1 MPRNSRDLQG
11 ARRRFDRIASPDLWD
26 QITARIA
33 EPRPVDTPERTLRGP
48 ARLVVV
54 LVALI
59 VPFSIFGLY
68 WTQFRSGSVA
78 QSAGGSDCAPP
89 SSVNANG
96 STGGPGVDLGEA
108 PTALA
113 FGLGA
118 EWAIIQSTNCLVK
131 IDANTLA
138 VNQSY
143 AVGDTPSSLAVGGAA
158 VWVANQGDGTVT
170 RVDPATG
177 GVTTLKI
184 GGTPTA
190 IAAEDKG
197 VWVADFA
204 EGTVARLDP
213 ASGAIVATIKVAA
226 QLDSIA
232 ADGESVWVGSADD
245 GKIYRI
251 DPLTNSVVADVLVV
265 GIPEIAV
272 GDGYLWVMSGAL
284 GEVLKL
290 DPLTGEA
297 LTKNEVIPG
306 GSPVSVVYQI
316 TVGENGVW
324 LLAGGTSLYQLDK
337 TTLQIISSTSVPQGA
352 ADVATG
358 GGGVWLASG
367 STIERVSEDAAT
379 S

>member
-1 MPRNSRDLQG
+1 M
-11 ARRRFDRIASPDLWD
+11 
-26 QITARIA
+26 T
-33 EPRPVDTPERTLRGP
+33 TPEPPLREP
-48 ARLVVV
+48 TPLFVA

-59 VPFSIFGLY
+59 VPLSIVGFS
-68 WTQFRSGSVA
+68 WTQVR
-78 QSAGGSDCAPP
+78 GGSATTPAAGSECAPSA
-89 SSVNANG
+89 SSPADG
-96 STGGPGVDLGEA
+96 STGELSVDSGQA

-113 FGLGA
+113 FGFGA
-118 EWAIIQSTNCLVK
+118 GWAVIESTNCLVK

-138 VNQSY
+138 VNQSF

-158 VWVANQGDGTVT
+158 IWVANQGNGTVT

-184 GGTPTA
+184 GGTPAA

-358 GGGVWLASG
+358 GGSLWVASG
-367 STIERVSEDAAT
+367 TAIEQVPEDAIT
-379 S
+379 QLTRPNG